1 MPGDNFSKFRGF
13 REKHPEFVYE
23 RFHINRVPDA
33 IEFGFEFHVSGLGTF
48 RPWYRIIPGPW
59 LERANENSGTMENLV
74 FHIGLIELISYWKIA
89 CPPTIRIQAGRLD
102 ERQVKW
108 WRSLY
113 FHGLGEFFYTNGISV
128 SQDEFIQEII
138 TEGRV
143 YEPISP
149 FLSASVLVPSGGGK
163 DSAVS
168 VELLRKQNSKLV
180 PFALNPRSAIWKSL
194 ENAGFDYSEI
204 VVFERTLDPLMLEL
218 NAKGY
223 LNGHTPFSA
232 LLAFNAMLAATLS
245 GCHRIALSN
254 ESSASEATIPGT
266 MINHQYSK
274 SYHFERAFRDYSST
288 YLTKSIEYF
297 SLLRPV
303 NELQI
308 AGMFSQYPSYFN
320 TFKSCNAGS
329 KEDRWCG
336 KCPKCLFTWLI
347 LSPFLKPDVLETIFG
362 KNLLDDNELQSFL
375 MELSGRSP
383 EKPFECVGTINE
395 VKAAIGEMIRKNY
408 DNNMLPVLLQGYED
422 LSKNADFTILLHD
435 WSEEHFV
442 PKDLINLLKAELYG

>member
-1 MPGDNFSKFRGF
+1 MPGDNFSKFLDF
-13 REKHPEFVYE
+13 REKYPELIYE
-23 RFHINRVPDA
+23 RYHINRASDV
-33 IEFGFEFHVSGLGTF
+33 IEFGFEFHIPGLGIF
-48 RPWYRIIPGPW
+48 RPSYRILPGPW
-59 LERANENSGTMENLV
+59 LIRANENSGTIENLV
-74 FHIGLIELISYWKIA
+74 FHIGLIELISYWKIS
-89 CPPTIRIQAGRLD
+89 CPPRIRILSGILD

-108 WRSLY
+108 WKSLY

-128 SQDEFIQEII
+128 SQDEFIREII
-138 TEGRV
+138 TEGSV
-143 YEPISP
+143 FEPVNP

-168 VELLRKQNSKLV
+168 IELLRKQNAKLI
-180 PFALNPRSAIWKSL
+180 PFALNPRPAIWKSL
-194 ENAGFDYSEI
+194 EKAGFEHAEV
-204 VVFERTLDPLMLEL
+204 VVFERTLDPLMLDL

-245 GCHRIALSN
+245 GCQRIALSN

-274 SYHFERAFRDYSST
+274 SYHFESAFRDYSST

-297 SLLRPV
+297 RLLRPV

-308 AGMFSQYPSYFN
+308 AGIFSRYPDYFD

-347 LSPFLKPDVLETIFG
+347 LAPFLESDVLEKIFG
-362 KNLLDDNELQSFL
+362 KNLLDDLDLQNYMSELA
-375 MELSGRSP
+375 GRSP
-383 EKPFECVGTINE
+383 EKPFECVGTIKE
-395 VKAAIGEMIRKNY
+395 VKAVIGEVIRKSH
-408 DNNMLPVLLQGYED
+408 NNILPVLLQGFDD
-422 LSKNADFTILLHD
+422 LSKNADFTVLLRD

-442 PKDLINLLKAELYG
+442 PQDLLNLLKSELYG